1 MSFRGKT
8 LVGTGGSGDKVL
20 RMLVIL
26 CKLYYNNV
34 LGKKAKQYFVNSE
47 LHDRTSVIKNDD
59 ITAALGGE

>member
-1 MSFRGKT
+1 MSSRGKT
-8 LVGTGGSGDKVL
+8 LVGTGGSRDKVL

-47 LHDRTSVIKNDD
+47 LHDRTSVI
-59 ITAALGGE
+59 